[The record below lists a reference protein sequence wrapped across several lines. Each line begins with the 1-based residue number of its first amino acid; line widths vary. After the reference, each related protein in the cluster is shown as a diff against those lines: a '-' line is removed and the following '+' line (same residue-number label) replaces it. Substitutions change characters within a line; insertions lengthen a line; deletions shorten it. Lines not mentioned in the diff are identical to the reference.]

1 MMSALLRKFL
11 GRVDFYSGVLTQD
24 YRRRAFKDYNTFTL
38 FRNMLRPYMGDIKG
52 KFIIDIGCGRRY
64 PYTLLFHSLG
74 NHVVGIDLS
83 YIAHD
88 DIWVRRYLTELTRNG
103 AESFSRTLL
112 FDILKQ
118 RRTYYNTLQ
127 SLCDF
132 PLNYQG
138 LVFERMNVENL
149 LFPDETFD
157 LAVSALCFEHIANVS
172 KAISEVHR
180 VLKMEGIACIQ
191 VHLFTSRT
199 GGHHLGKQFD
209 KVPPWDHLRQNRFP
223 VPIYM
228 NKLRKAEW
236 LKLFSQKF
244 EILEVL
250 NEIDKDGEKLLTPKI
265 LDELSEYSIDE
276 LLTSTITIVA
286 RKRS

>member
-1 MMSALLRKFL
+1 
-11 GRVDFYSGVLTQD
+11 
-24 YRRRAFKDYNTFTL
+24 
-38 FRNMLRPYMGDIKG
+38 
-52 KFIIDIGCGRRY
+52 
-64 PYTLLFHSLG
+64 
-74 NHVVGIDLS
+74 
-83 YIAHD
+83 
-88 DIWVRRYLTELTRNG
+88 
-103 AESFSRTLL
+103 
-112 FDILKQ
+112 
-118 RRTYYNTLQ
+118 
-127 SLCDF
+127 
-132 PLNYQG
+132 
-138 LVFERMNVENL
+138 
-149 LFPDETFD
+149 
-157 LAVSALCFEHIANVS
+157 
-172 KAISEVHR
+172 
-180 VLKMEGIACIQ
+180 MEGIACIQ